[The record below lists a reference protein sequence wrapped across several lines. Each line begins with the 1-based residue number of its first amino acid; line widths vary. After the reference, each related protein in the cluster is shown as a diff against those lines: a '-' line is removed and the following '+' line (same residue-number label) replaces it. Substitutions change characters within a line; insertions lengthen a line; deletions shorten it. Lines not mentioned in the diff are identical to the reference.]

1 MLQLL
6 KFVSLATGT
15 ELLKRTAKVH
25 IKYEKGEEDARYNAK
40 RLKVKEDDKGNT
52 HVLVYSRS
60 VTVEEVVPLIIQK
73 KICAK

>member
-1 MLQLL
+1 M
-6 KFVSLATGT
+6 
-15 ELLKRTAKVH
+15 H
-25 IKYEKGEEDARYNAK
+25 IKYEKGEEDAKYNAK